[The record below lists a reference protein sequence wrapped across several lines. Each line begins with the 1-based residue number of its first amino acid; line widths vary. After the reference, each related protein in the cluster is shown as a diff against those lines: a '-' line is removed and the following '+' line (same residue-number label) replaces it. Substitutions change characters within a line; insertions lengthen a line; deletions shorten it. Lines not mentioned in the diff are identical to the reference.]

1 MPNYRGIEF
10 AKGYNKPFAEFK
22 VEFGSNHIFNK
33 FPPKEREQELKKA
46 HKIATNQKSVEDIEV
61 VDAQTINPE
70 DGNITATVGSSEK
83 ADIAKGK

>member
-10 AKGYNKPFAEFK
+10 AKGYNKPFSEFK

-46 HKIATNQKSVEDIEV
+46 HKIATNQKANDAIEV
-61 VDAQTINPE
+61 VDAQTIEPNG
-70 DGNITATVGSSEK
+70 DITATIGISETLNTR
-83 ADIAKGK
+83 KG